1 MKCKNNN
8 DKMKKNIKRISFK
21 REKKYKKE
29 KE

>member
-21 REKKYKKE
+21 REKNYKKE